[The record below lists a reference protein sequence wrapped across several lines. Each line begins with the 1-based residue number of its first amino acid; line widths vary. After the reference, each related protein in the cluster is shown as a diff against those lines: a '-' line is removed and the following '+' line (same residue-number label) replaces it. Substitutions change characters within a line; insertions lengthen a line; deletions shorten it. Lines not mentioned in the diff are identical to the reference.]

1 MKTLKEILEASVLD
15 VEGTIEYGDKFVD
28 VNFISILKAES
39 KEEFLE
45 MYNTLKNKITK
56 DNRFR
61 VEVGKNF
68 TSSSGKIK
76 PDKDKRW
83 IRFFDIGHVNIQ
95 YGGPSKTYTIF
106 WDDDAKG
113 VINRY
118 SAFATPFKKVNI
130 NNSVM
135 YELPSEL
142 YKSCNEAMKKASSK

>member
-1 MKTLKEILEASVLD
+1 MKTLRDICLEASALD
-15 VEGTIEYGDKFVD
+15 IEGTLEYGDKFVD
-28 VNFISILKAES
+28 VNFMSILKAES
-39 KEEFLE
+39 EEEFLK
-45 MYNTLKNKITK
+45 MYNTLKNMITK

-61 VEVGKNF
+61 VEIGKNF

-83 IRFFDIGHVNIQ
+83 IRFSEIGHVNIQ

-106 WDDDAKG
+106 WDDAANR
-113 VINRY
+113 VINKY

-142 YKSCNEAMKKASSK
+142 YKSCNDAMKIADK

>member
-1 MKTLKEILEASVLD
+1 MKNIIDLYEASILD
-15 VEGTIEYGDKFVD
+15 IEGTIKYADKFVD
-28 VNFISILKAES
+28 VNFMSILKAES
-39 KEEFLE
+39 EEEFLK
-45 MYNTLKNKITK
+45 MYNTLKNMITK

-83 IRFFDIGHVNIQ
+83 IRFSEFGHVNIQ

-106 WDDDAKG
+106 WDDYTKC
-113 VINRY
+113 VINKY
-118 SAFATPFKKVNI
+118 SVFATPFKKVNI

-142 YKSCNEAMKKASSK
+142 YKSCNDAMKIASK